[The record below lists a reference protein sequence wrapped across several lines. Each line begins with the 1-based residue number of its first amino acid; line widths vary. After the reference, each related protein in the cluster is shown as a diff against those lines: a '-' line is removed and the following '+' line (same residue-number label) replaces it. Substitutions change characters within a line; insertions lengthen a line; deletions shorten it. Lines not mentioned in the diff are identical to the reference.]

1 MWKKILAAVAIL
13 VVAAVAYVAIQPST
27 FRVARAAVI
36 ASPAEVVYAQIADF
50 RAWQAWSPWEKL
62 DPNQR
67 REHSGAPSG
76 KGAVYFWSGNDQ
88 VGEGR
93 MTIVEAR
100 PGELVGI
107 KLEFIKPW
115 QSVNETEFRLTPEA
129 GGTRVEWSMVGH
141 NGFVEKA
148 KGIFMDWDAMIG
160 TDFAKGLAAMQEIA
174 EAEAKRAAQPEPA
187 PAAQPE
193 PGPPPR
199 REPE

>member
-1 MWKKILAAVAIL
+1 MWKKVLLAVALL
-13 VVAAVAYVAIQPST
+13 VVAAIAYVAIQPST

-36 ASPAEVVYAQIADF
+36 AAPADVVYAQVADF

-100 PGELVGI
+100 PADLVSI
-107 KLEFIKPW
+107 QLEFIKPS
-115 QSVNETEFRLTPEA
+115 QSVNETEFRLLPDA

-148 KGIFMDWDAMIG
+148 MGVFMNWDALIG
-160 TDFAKGLAAMQEIA
+160 ADFEKGLAAMKGVA
-174 EAEAKRAAQPEPA
+174 EAEARRAAQPEPE
-187 PAAQPE
+187 PA
-193 PGPPPR
+193 PPR
-199 REPE
+199 EREPE

>member
-1 MWKKILAAVAIL
+1 MWKKVLLAVALL
-13 VVAAVAYVAIQPST
+13 VVAAIAYVAIQPST

-36 ASPAEVVYAQIADF
+36 AAPADVVYAQVADF

-100 PGELVGI
+100 PADLVSI
-107 KLEFIKPW
+107 QLEFIKPW
-115 QSVNETEFRLTPEA
+115 QSVNETEFRLLPDA

-148 KGIFMDWDAMIG
+148 MGVFMNWDALIG
-160 TDFAKGLAAMQEIA
+160 ADFEKGLAAMKGIA
-174 EAEAKRAAQPEPA
+174 EAEARRAAQPEPE
-187 PAAQPE
+187 PA
-193 PGPPPR
+193 PPR
-199 REPE
+199 EREPE